1 VAVAGIEL
9 TIGGMTCGSCAAR
22 IERKLNP
29 LDGVEA
35 SVNYAT
41 EKAHVRVPPSM
52 TVEDVIHA
60 VEAAGYTAAPP
71 EPPRP
76 PESLPA
82 DTLRRRLRLSA
93 LCGAPSMSEGAPSRS
108 GPSWGRTR
116 LGPARMPSG

>member
-1 VAVAGIEL
+1 MTAGGRTDPVTAPIRAVDPPRPGVRDAVAVAGIEL

-22 IERKLNP
+22 IERKLNG

-52 TVEDVIHA
+52 TVGDVIRA

-76 PESLPA
+76 SES
-82 DTLRRRLRLSA
+82 
-93 LCGAPSMSEGAPSRS
+93 
-108 GPSWGRTR
+108 
-116 LGPARMPSG
+116 